1 MNLLPVHDRLSSDS
15 FGGAGFSGEKG
26 RTDMKMLTLV
36 CSEKLEDEVL
46 VLFKDLRIKG
56 YTVMSGAGGSGETGA
71 VSAKFAWTK
80 RNMIF
85 LVALDDAQMAK
96 LLTAVKA
103 LHARIVEEQYGLEVP
118 LKLFLQPCEV
128 IL

>member
-1 MNLLPVHDRLSSDS
+1 MNLLLVHDRLSSDS
-15 FGGAGFSGEKG
+15 CYAVGFSGEKG
-26 RTDMKMLTLV
+26 RIDMKMLTIV

-46 VLFKDLRIKG
+46 LLFKDLGIKG

-71 VSAKFAWTK
+71 VSAKFSWTK

-85 LVALDDAQMAK
+85 LVVLDDAQMTR

-128 IL
+128 ML

>member
-1 MNLLPVHDRLSSDS
+1 
-15 FGGAGFSGEKG
+15 
-26 RTDMKMLTLV
+26 MKMLTIV

-46 VLFKDLRIKG
+46 VLFKDLGIKG

-80 RNMIF
+80 RNMVF
-85 LVALDDAQMAK
+85 LVALNDAQVAR
-96 LLTAVKA
+96 LLTAVKE

-118 LKLFLQPCEV
+118 LKVFFQPCEMV
-128 IL
+128 L